1 MNHLPRIGVT
11 RRAARDIFHSL
22 SLFVAI
28 TFCVIGQ
35 ACSNNRLLAAL
46 DDRYAYE
53 CINNDD
59 EILRKLAETK
69 QLLSKRQ
76 LRIYV
81 IQSFDEHLFTS
92 LKDDENIYIISAEL
106 VLTCAEKKIV
116 SLDRFVQK
124 HTVRSSPPRTFRFH
138 DEIDRCILNTSL
150 RLSFVLWVVHDG
162 RST

>member
-1 MNHLPRIGVT
+1 ME
-11 RRAARDIFHSL
+11 DIQKHPNDESSSEDWSKSTDPSPSRSSFS
-22 SLFVAI
+22 SFVAI

-35 ACSNNRLLAAL
+35 ACSNHRLLSAL

-53 CINNDD
+53 CINNDE

-116 SLDRFVQK
+116 GVDAFVQ
-124 HTVRSSPPRTFRFH
+124 HIPDDLSPRTFRFH
-138 DEIDRCILNTSL
+138 DAIDRCILNISL
-150 RLSFVLWVVHDG
+150 RPSFVL
-162 RST
+162 

>member
-1 MNHLPRIGVT
+1 MSPS
-11 RRAARDIFHSL
+11 FL
-22 SLFVAI
+22 SLLVAI

-35 ACSNNRLLAAL
+35 ACSNNRLLSAL

-53 CINNDD
+53 CINNDE

-81 IQSFDEHLFTS
+81 IQSFDEHLFSS

-116 SLDRFVQK
+116 SLDWYVQR
-124 HTVRSSPPRTFRFH
+124 TARSS
-138 DEIDRCILNTSL
+138 S
-150 RLSFVLWVVHDG
+150 
-162 RST
+162 